1 MNLLIIRGIYAFG
14 VVLAFTYNV
23 QKSQDVLDSANF
35 GPGIIVQ
42 SKGGFEPRQGNI
54 YSDDEITIDH
64 LDKGD
69 EEIEILNSSISIG
82 SQQGVNLIP
91 QNRYNQD
98 GVLLNPN
105 PEIELGPNSNI
116 VVHGN
121 LSTGCLLGD
130 CGCKSPVCDPP
141 TNGNRNAHIN
151 TESTPDVVVTS
162 ASEMQMYPNPF
173 NENVVITFPSQEEVE
188 VEYIL
193 FDIQGREVER
203 GVLQSKQVN
212 SNEGQVV
219 FRGAHLKAGIY
230 LFQIQAGEKI
240 HRGKLIKS
248 E

>member
-1 MNLLIIRGIYAFG
+1 MGWTVLIIRGLVATS
-14 VVLAFTYNV
+14 VVLTFTFNAK
-23 QKSQDVLDSANF
+23 KSQEVIDSIYE
-35 GPGIIVQ
+35 PDLIIN
-42 SKGGFEPRQGNI
+42 SKGEFEPRKGHI
-54 YSDDEITIDH
+54 YTPEEITIGH
-64 LDKGD
+64 LDKGE

-141 TNGNRNAHIN
+141 TNGNRQANI
-151 TESTPDVVVTS
+151 TTGSTADVVS

-173 NENVVITFPSQEEVE
+173 VENVVITFPAEEEVE

-203 GVLQSKQVN
+203 GILRSKQVN
-212 SNEGQVV
+212 SKEGQVV